1 MKRLE
6 IRAYNLEDAKVKA
19 FEQGITVIKNV
30 TKDWK
35 AAGQP
40 ILTKQLDAFGARILE
55 ENNLFPFNNAGVII
69 AINKGKKPLMRNIFR
84 FVNFPKKGPRKMKRV
99 VEIRNLDTD
108 EFIKNA
114 KNKKA
119 AIRMAKEIV
128 RKYELNV
135 YGVTKYV
142 PADRDFELYY
152 DKREE
157 KKYGEF
163 LVFYVDEGDV
173 RLYKQQLRN
182 F

>member
-69 AINKGKKPLMRNIFR
+69 AINKGKKPLLRNIFI
-84 FVNFPKKGPRKMKRV
+84 F
-99 VEIRNLDTD
+99 DCT
-108 EFIKNA
+108 
-114 KNKKA
+114 KNKLTKFFIFLI
-119 AIRMAKEIV
+119 IR
-128 RKYELNV
+128 
-135 YGVTKYV
+135 T
-142 PADRDFELYY
+142 
-152 DKREE
+152 
-157 KKYGEF
+157 
-163 LVFYVDEGDV
+163 FYS
-173 RLYKQQLRN
+173 
-182 F
+182 

>member
-84 FVNFPKKGPRKMKRV
+84 LVNFPKKGPRKMKRV

-108 EFIKNA
+108 EFIKKAVTLMKDGLVNLESCVSEKIALEDYA
-114 KNKKA
+114 KGLDMARKRPEGFVKA
-119 AIRMAKEIV
+119 
-128 RKYELNV
+128 
-135 YGVTKYV
+135 
-142 PADRDFELYY
+142 
-152 DKREE
+152 
-157 KKYGEF
+157 
-163 LVFYVDEGDV
+163 VFVNE
-173 RLYKQQLRN
+173 
-182 F
+182 

>member
-108 EFIKNA
+108 EFIKNLEH
-114 KNKKA
+114 KKISFSNIPLIFA
-119 AIRMAKEIV
+119 GYDLVTV
-128 RKYELNV
+128 RDDL
-135 YGVTKYV
+135 TK
-142 PADRDFELYY
+142 
-152 DKREE
+152 
-157 KKYGEF
+157 
-163 LVFYVDEGDV
+163 
-173 RLYKQQLRN
+173 
-182 F
+182 